1 MVYRV
6 HRQVQVVFFSFPR
19 RHRAHLILH
28 TSQRLL
34 YEAEPQLR
42 TARMALEQLS
52 DVVQRCQALPDDRYT
67 TEDHD
72 IFTIA
77 GRTCI
82 ADGNSAQVLSIV
94 LDEKNQDMVR
104 CLGWNLL
111 PPLIQVLL
119 KKEDKT
125 LSQCLAIFNHL
136 LKTCRPKEL
145 LIGLLEQLEQ
155 DDPDAIAESLH
166 LLLNPLQKVLLC
178 LGSRKASSLG
188 MTLSS
193 VLDQVAKL
201 PLPHTKEQEEDDV
214 FSLCRCCTDLTDFV
228 RPFVHEARQNLLNS
242 KTRSDS
248 TNMAAGG
255 QDRDKEDELRTE
267 LLKFGMKTLS
277 HPLLEVQLK
286 DPDTLPLSPLRTF
299 ATEILNTLS
308 AIGESLPSLVYR
320 PLLKRK
326 QVPGFLEEEVRYPKE
341 SLASLALLVFVHHLA
356 ADTFPSVF
364 SPVFC
369 LRCNMEHIFLLLSRT
384 EESRIQKGLE
394 LYEKSLVR
402 VDDGSL
408 PADLLE
414 IKTFLRVPQNLVKVM
429 TICPRH
435 DLRTKGLKVLQ
446 LSIDKFDTEAKYNF
460 FQYMLKTS
468 NHSGVEGYV
477 IKNIKNQIDFAL
489 RPGNGNTWFEGAHLL
504 PLLNKVFS
512 LPDGPETDLLQYM
525 DRVMESL
532 NLLRYLIIRDKVTE
546 NQTGI
551 WTELY
556 KIEDSFM
563 KPLRFDLNMS
573 RAHYERELHNTVEAK
588 KKKAKTEESVLS
600 VSVGDERLPNMTSES
615 QIQALH
621 SALHTFDMIESVLVR
636 IEELIEV
643 KDDP

>member
-1 MVYRV
+1 M
-6 HRQVQVVFFSFPR
+6 S
-19 RHRAHLILH
+19 
-28 TSQRLL
+28 
-34 YEAEPQLR
+34 
-42 TARMALEQLS
+42 LEQLS
-52 DVVQRCQALPDDRYT
+52 DVVQRCQALSDDSYT

-72 IFTIA
+72 VFSIS

-82 ADGNSAQVLSIV
+82 EEGNSVQVLSIV
-94 LDEKNQDMVR
+94 LDEKNQDIVR
-104 CLGWNLL
+104 CMGWNLL

-119 KKEDKT
+119 KKQNEK
-125 LSQCLAIFNHL
+125 LSPCLAIFKHL
-136 LKTCRPKEL
+136 LQTCRPKEL

-155 DDPDAIAESLH
+155 DDPDTIAESLH

-228 RPFVHEARQNLLNS
+228 KPFVHEAKRHLLNREAQS
-242 KTRSDS
+242 ENTKK
-248 TNMAAGG
+248 MAGEQG
-255 QDRDKEDELRTE
+255 RHEEDELRTE
-267 LLKFGMKTLS
+267 LLKFSMKTLS
-277 HPLLEVQLK
+277 HPLLELQLK
-286 DPDTLPLSPLRTF
+286 DPDTLAVSPLRNF

-308 AIGESLPSLVYR
+308 AIGESVPSLVFQ

-341 SLASLALLVFVHHLA
+341 SLASLAHLVFVHHLA

-364 SPVFC
+364 SSVFS
-369 LRCNMEHIFLLLSRT
+369 LRCNMEHICLLLSRT

-402 VDDGSL
+402 LEDGSL
-408 PADLLE
+408 SADLLE
-414 IKTFLRVPQNLVKVM
+414 IKTFLTVPQNLVKVM
-429 TICPRH
+429 TMCPRH
-435 DLRTKGLKVLQ
+435 DLRTRGLKVLQ

-460 FQYMLKTS
+460 FQYMLNTS
-468 NHSGVEGYV
+468 HHSGVEGYV
-477 IKNIKNQIDFAL
+477 IKNIKIQIDSAL
-489 RPGNGNTWFEGAHLL
+489 QPGNSNAWFEGSQLL
-504 PLLNKVFS
+504 SLLRKVLS
-512 LPDGPETDLLQYM
+512 LPDGPETDLLQYL

-532 NLLRYLIIRDKVTE
+532 NLLRYLVIRDKVTE

-556 KIEDSFM
+556 KIEDTFL
-563 KPLRFDLNMS
+563 KPLRVGVNMS
-573 RAHYERELHNTVEAK
+573 RAHYERELHDTMQTKRGKV
-588 KKKAKTEESVLS
+588 KAEESVLS
-600 VSVGDERLPNMTSES
+600 VSVGNEKLPNMTSES

-636 IEELIEV
+636 IEELTEV
-643 KDDP
+643 KENL

>member
-1 MVYRV
+1 M
-6 HRQVQVVFFSFPR
+6 
-19 RHRAHLILH
+19 
-28 TSQRLL
+28 
-34 YEAEPQLR
+34 
-42 TARMALEQLS
+42 
-52 DVVQRCQALPDDRYT
+52 
-67 TEDHD
+67 
-72 IFTIA
+72 
-77 GRTCI
+77 
-82 ADGNSAQVLSIV
+82 
-94 LDEKNQDMVR
+94 
-104 CLGWNLL
+104 GWNLL

-119 KKEDKT
+119 KKEDKN
-125 LSQCLAIFNHL
+125 LSHCLAVFNHL
-136 LKTCRPKEL
+136 IKTCRPKEL

-155 DDPDAIAESLH
+155 DDPEPIAESLH

-188 MTLSS
+188 MSLSS

-228 RPFVHEARQNLLNS
+228 RPFVHEARQNNLNS
-242 KTRSDS
+242 QNDNANK
-248 TNMAAGG
+248 MAGD
-255 QDRDKEDELRTE
+255 QDRGKEDELRTE
-267 LLKFGMKTLS
+267 LLKFCMKTLS

-286 DPDTLPLSPLRTF
+286 DPDTLAVSPLRNF

-308 AIGESLPSLVYR
+308 AIGEPVPSLVFQ

-341 SLASLALLVFVHHLA
+341 SLACLAHLVFVHHLA

-364 SPVFC
+364 SPVFS
-369 LRCNMEHIFLLLSRT
+369 LRCNMEHICLLLSRT

-402 VDDGSL
+402 VEDGSL

-414 IKTFLRVPQNLVKVM
+414 IKTFLQVPQNLVKVM
-429 TICPRH
+429 TICSRH
-435 DLRTKGLKVLQ
+435 DLRTRGLKVFQ
-446 LSIDKFDTEAKYNF
+446 LSVDKFDTEAKYNF

-489 RPGNGNTWFEGAHLL
+489 RPGNSNTWFEGVHLL
-504 PLLNKVFS
+504 PLLRKVLT
-512 LPDGPETDLLQYM
+512 LPDGPETDLLQYL

-556 KIEDSFM
+556 KIEDAFI
-563 KPLRFDLNMS
+563 KPLRVGVNMS
-573 RAHYERELHNTVEAK
+573 RAHYERELHNTMETKRSKTKVLQVQQYSDSVNVFS
-588 KKKAKTEESVLS
+588 TEESVLS
-600 VSVGDERLPNMTSES
+600 VSVGDEKLPNMTSES

-636 IEELIEV
+636 IEELTEV
-643 KDDP
+643 KETH